1 MLIPYIQVQREL
13 ESCRSEIERLQKQL
27 SGERLSVQTLE
38 SLLVSS
44 REKELQRQLTSQERQ
59 TEVQILKDKLSM
71 ADSKVW
77 V

>member
-1 MLIPYIQVQREL
+1 MLILYIKVQREL
-13 ESCRSEIERLQKQL
+13 ESCRSEMELLQRQL

-59 TEVQILKDKLSM
+59 TEIQILKDKLSM
-71 ADSKVW
+71 ADSKV
-77 V
+77 

>member
-1 MLIPYIQVQREL
+1 MLILYIQVQREL
-13 ESCRSEIERLQKQL
+13 EACRSEIELLQRQL

-59 TEVQILKDKLSM
+59 TEIQILKDKLSM

>member
-1 MLIPYIQVQREL
+1 MLILYIQVQREL
-13 ESCRSEIERLQKQL
+13 ESCRSEIELLQRQL

-59 TEVQILKDKLSM
+59 TEIQILKDKLSM
-71 ADSKVW
+71 ADSKV
-77 V
+77 

>member
-1 MLIPYIQVQREL
+1 MLILYTQVQREL

-59 TEVQILKDKLSM
+59 TEIQILKDKLTM
-71 ADSKVW
+71 ADSKV
-77 V
+77 

>member
-1 MLIPYIQVQREL
+1 MLILYIQVQREL
-13 ESCRSEIERLQKQL
+13 ESYRSEIELLQRQL

-59 TEVQILKDKLSM
+59 TEIQILKDKLSM
-71 ADSKVW
+71 ADSKV
-77 V
+77 